1 MKNTNLLMIGGVAVG
16 VFLAYKLFS
25 KKNGENTSSFDGEFS
40 YARGRRRGRMPSVA
54 KASGCVQTTQNPY
67 PMWCD
72 GKCISCA
79 TNCKDCLAIR
89 KKYKMFAEGDNE
101 HLYGADGH
109 LYGAD
114 GHLYGADGH
123 LYATGVDGHEFSD
136 ENVFF
141 DASGGMMDCPCGTI
155 NCQSGDCT
163 RCCKNYE
170 KYKRGTRVGN

>member
-25 KKNGENTSSFDGEFS
+25 RKNGENTSSFDGEFS
-40 YARGRRRGRMPSVA
+40 YARGRKARRGGVA
-54 KASGCVQTTQNPY
+54 SARAGKRCNCGTASNPKWID
-67 PMWCD
+67 WCRGGTCD
-72 GKCISCA
+72 QC
-79 TNCKDCLAIR
+79 CKVDV
-89 KKYKMFAEGDNE
+89 KYNR
-101 HLYGADGH
+101 ADGH

-141 DASGGMMDCPCGTI
+141 DASGGMMDCHCGTI
-155 NCQSGDCT
+155 NCQSGNCT
-163 RCCKNYE
+163 RCCQNFE